1 MILQSPVIEY
11 RFGAFSRQFVRF
23 LPALTGRIL
32 KATAQKPGLKEE
44 RKNAEIQIPFR
55 NYLPGACA
63 TFALAQTGSIQGT
76 VTDSVG
82 AVVQGAEVTVKNLGS
97 NATRTVTSGGTG
109 AYSVPSLAPGAYDV
123 TVKMASFKAFH
134 VADLPLTVGQTLLLN
149 VQLEPGAVTEE
160 VQVRADQIPDVD
172 LETSQVSNLV
182 DERAIK
188 TCP

>member
-1 MILQSPVIEY
+1 MQRL
-11 RFGAFSRQFVRF
+11 RF
-23 LPALTGRIL
+23 LFGSLTL
-32 KATAQKPGLKEE
+32 VLMAS
-44 RKNAEIQIPFR
+44 
-55 NYLPGACA
+55 
-63 TFALAQTGSIQGT
+63 FALAQTGSIQGT

-97 NATRTVTSGGTG
+97 NAERTVTSGCTG
-109 AYSVPSLAPGAYDV
+109 AYSIPSLAPGQYDV

-134 VADLPLTVGQTLLLN
+134 VTGVDVTVGQTVGLN

-182 DERAIK
+182 D
-188 TCP
+188 